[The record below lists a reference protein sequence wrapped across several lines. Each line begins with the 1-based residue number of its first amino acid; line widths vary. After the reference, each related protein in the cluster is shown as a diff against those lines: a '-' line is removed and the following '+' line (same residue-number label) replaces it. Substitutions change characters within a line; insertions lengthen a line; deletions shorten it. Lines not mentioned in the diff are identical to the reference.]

1 MKRLVISFVDQDT
14 IDIGGVKEYE
24 VDSGVLWVLF
34 EDGCSVTR
42 KIYPLQQILEITEY
56 EE

>member
-34 EDGCSVTR
+34 EDGSCR
-42 KIYPLQQILEITEY
+42 IRGKPILGTKDHGGPF
-56 EE
+56 